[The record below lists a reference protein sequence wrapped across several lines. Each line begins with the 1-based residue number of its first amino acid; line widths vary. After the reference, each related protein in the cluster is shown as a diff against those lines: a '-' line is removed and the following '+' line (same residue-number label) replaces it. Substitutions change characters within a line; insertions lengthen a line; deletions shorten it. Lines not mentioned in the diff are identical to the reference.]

1 MRGAYR
7 GMTTLLSATMI
18 ALGVAIL
25 AVTLSHGGG
34 SVGIVLGLM
43 FVAVGAGRI
52 YLLRKTSG

>member
-43 FVAVGAGRI
+43 FVGVGAGRL

>member
-18 ALGVAIL
+18 AHGVAIL
-25 AVTLSHGGG
+25 AVTQSHGGG